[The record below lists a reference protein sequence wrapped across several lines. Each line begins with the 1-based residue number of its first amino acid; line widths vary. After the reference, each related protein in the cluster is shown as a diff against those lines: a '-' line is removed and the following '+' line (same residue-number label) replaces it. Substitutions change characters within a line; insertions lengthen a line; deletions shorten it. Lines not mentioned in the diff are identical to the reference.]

1 MKKEIVIPVAGQ
13 YYHQKDLASVLTHK
27 NRFYY
32 APDETIIEFAR
43 NKPNY
48 AVYEYKRER
57 CSLEIYH
64 EPQNEHDP
72 GALKVLAN
80 GVFIGY
86 VPQDERHHLLEI
98 SMLPGLSM
106 RVDVLGGP
114 YKQVLNGELFNDSS
128 RFKALMIFEYDA

>member
-32 APDETIIEFAR
+32 APDEAIIDFAR
-43 NKPNY
+43 NKLNY
-48 AVYEYKRER
+48 TVFEYKRER

-64 EPQNEHDP
+64 EPENEYDP

-80 GVFIGY
+80 GVFVGY
-86 VPQDERHHLLEI
+86 VPEDERHHLLEV

-106 RVDVLGGP
+106 RVDVFGGN
-114 YKQVLNGELFNDSS
+114 YKTVLNGELFSQSS
-128 RFKALMIFEYDA
+128 RLKAVMVFEYDA